1 VIYLPTGGASGGGR
15 TTFTL
20 KADQVVLLAHS
31 CVWSMAIYLVLTV
44 WELIRLNN
52 ETGPPA
58 KMHEEMFRVLAVFFE
73 GLEMI
78 VTGAESKVAQVRA
91 TPLAP
96 ASAVRGGGSAM
107 SKDSWKLF
115 DLADPVTWRNLK
127 FAVRVASRGAF

>member
-1 VIYLPTGGASGGGR
+1 
-15 TTFTL
+15 
-20 KADQVVLLAHS
+20 
-31 CVWSMAIYLVLTV
+31 MAMYLVLTV

-58 KMHEEMFRVLAVFFE
+58 KIHEEMFLVLAVFLE

-78 VTGAESKVAQVRA
+78 VTGAESNVAQVRA

-107 SKDSWKLF
+107 SKDNWKLF
-115 DLADPVTWRNLK
+115 DFADPVT
-127 FAVRVASRGAF
+127 

>member
-1 VIYLPTGGASGGGR
+1 
-15 TTFTL
+15 
-20 KADQVVLLAHS
+20 
-31 CVWSMAIYLVLTV
+31 MAMYLVLTV

-58 KMHEEMFRVLAVFFE
+58 KMHEEIFRVLAVFLE
-73 GLEMI
+73 GLEII
-78 VTGAESKVAQVRA
+78 VTGAESNVAQVRA

-115 DLADPVTWRNLK
+115 DFADPVT
-127 FAVRVASRGAF
+127 

>member
-1 VIYLPTGGASGGGR
+1 
-15 TTFTL
+15 
-20 KADQVVLLAHS
+20 
-31 CVWSMAIYLVLTV
+31 MAMYLVLTV

-58 KMHEEMFRVLAVFFE
+58 RMHEEMFRVLAVFFE

-78 VTGAESKVAQVRA
+78 VTGAESKVAHVRA

-107 SKDSWKLF
+107 SKESWKLF
-115 DLADPVTWRNLK
+115 DFADPVT
-127 FAVRVASRGAF
+127 